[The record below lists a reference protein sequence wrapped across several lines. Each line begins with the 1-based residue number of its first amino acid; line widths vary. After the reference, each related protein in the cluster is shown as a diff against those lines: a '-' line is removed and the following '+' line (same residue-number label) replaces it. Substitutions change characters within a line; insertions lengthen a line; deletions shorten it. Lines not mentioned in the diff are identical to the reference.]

1 MHFTSQYM
9 SIKPLFLNIWPEH
22 VYGIDTSG
30 RYVDKTRFFKHVGM
44 TCLWYR
50 YDSYATLLKIKLYD

>member
-9 SIKPLFLNIWPEH
+9 SIKPLFLNMWPEH

-30 RYVDKTRFFKHVGM
+30 RYVDKTRFFKHDDKTGWTYYKRPLIV
-44 TCLWYR
+44 
-50 YDSYATLLKIKLYD
+50 IFFVINQ